1 MQNDGRIQVW
11 NCNANMW
18 ANETMPTSHVMN
30 GYWANWK
37 RTPSDPFCNLKI
49 KKITR
54 TSKKKME
61 LFFSWT
67 FVKVAKI
74 LRKSPY
80 EKMFQLTKRKW
91 TQSKKKKNSLM
102 RLENTAFHW
111 KIPCTKR
118 HIHKRTT
125 HKYTFTCP
133 DTKIHL
139 LINCHTLNQNPQ
151 RKKIVFFL

>member
-61 LFFSWT
+61 FFFSWT

-80 EKMFQLTKRKW
+80 EKVFHLTKRKW
-91 TQSKKKKNSLM
+91 TQSKKKKNSLK
-102 RLENTAFHW
+102 TSW
-111 KIPCTKR
+111 KHRIPLK
-118 HIHKRTT
+118 
-125 HKYTFTCP
+125 KYLVQKDTFTKGLL
-133 DTKIHL
+133 TNIHL
-139 LINCHTLNQNPQ
+139 HVQIQ
-151 RKKIVFFL
+151 KYIY